1 MEEEKMSQKISS
13 LQFASIVILGA
24 VWGFS
29 EAALGLGL
37 HKCAAFASGS
47 IMTAVAFLFIAAG
60 WVLVRRVSGVV
71 LMVALVTLIKLF
83 DAQLLSLPLRH
94 GAVANPIFA
103 FWTEALAFLVIF
115 ALLKESLLKKRSGQ
129 AVLGGTAA
137 LLAANLFPLV
147 RFASGI
153 PACVVPGTAYPLSL
167 YYLPFAVGLSL
178 ITVPVGFWLGE
189 RLSVTEAQHE
199 AFVRGKAFRY
209 LVSPA
214 VLVICLFII
223 AAIRLKG

>member
-1 MEEEKMSQKISS
+1 MSQKISAP
-13 LQFASIVILGA
+13 QFASIVILGA

-29 EAALGLGL
+29 EASLGLGL
-37 HKCAAFASGS
+37 RKCAALASGS
-47 IMTAVAFLFIAAG
+47 IMTAVALLFIAAG
-60 WVLVRRVSGVV
+60 WVLAGRVVGIV
-71 LMVALVTLIKLF
+71 LMVALATLIKLF

-103 FWTEALAFLVIF
+103 FWMEALAFLVIIV
-115 ALLKESLLKKRSGQ
+115 LLKETLLKKRYGQ
-129 AVLGGTAA
+129 AALGATAA
-137 LLAANLFPLV
+137 LIAANLFPLV

-153 PACVVPGTAYPLSL
+153 PACVYPGTAYPLSL

-189 RLSVTEAQHE
+189 KLSITEAQHE

-209 LVSPA
+209 LFAPG
-214 VLVICLFII
+214 VLIICLLII
-223 AAIRLKG
+223 TAIRLSG

>member
-13 LQFASIVILGA
+13 PQFASIVILGA

-178 ITVPVGFWLGE
+178 VTVPVGFWLGE

-199 AFVRGKAFRY
+199 AFVQRRAFRY
-209 LVSPA
+209 LVAPVVLA
-214 VLVICLFII
+214 VCLLII
-223 AAIRLKG
+223 AAIRLSG

>member
-1 MEEEKMSQKISS
+1 MSKKIPSP
-13 LQFASIVILGA
+13 QFASIVILGA

-37 HKCAAFASGS
+37 RKCAAFASGS
-47 IMTAVAFLFIAAG
+47 IMTAVALLFIATG
-60 WVLVRRVSGVV
+60 WVLVRRVTGIILMVV
-71 LMVALVTLIKLF
+71 LATLIKLF

-103 FWTEALAFLVIF
+103 FWMEALAFLAIF
-115 ALLKESLLKKRSGQ
+115 ALLKESILKKRSGQ
-129 AVLGGTAA
+129 AALGGTAA

-178 ITVPVGFWLGE
+178 VTVPIGFWLGE
-189 RLSVTEAQHE
+189 RLSITEAQHE
-199 AFVRGKAFRY
+199 AFIRGKAFRF
-209 LVSPA
+209 LVAPVVLA
-214 VLVICLFII
+214 VCLLII
-223 AAIRLKG
+223 AAIRLSG

>member
-1 MEEEKMSQKISS
+1 MPKKITSP
-13 LQFASIVILGA
+13 QFAGLVILGA

-37 HKCAAFASGS
+37 KRCAAFASGS
-47 IMTAVAFLFIAAG
+47 IMTAVALLFIAAG

-71 LMVALVTLIKLF
+71 LMVVLVTLIKLF
-83 DAQLLSLPLRH
+83 DAQLLSLPLIH

-103 FWTEALAFLVIF
+103 FWTEALAFLVIIV
-115 ALLKESLLKKRSGQ
+115 LLKESLLAKRYGQ
-129 AVLGGTAA
+129 AALGGTAA

-153 PACVVPGTAYPLSL
+153 PACVYPGTGYPLSL

-178 ITVPVGFWLGE
+178 ITVPAGFWLGE
-189 RLSVTEAQHE
+189 RLTVTEAQHE

-209 LVSPA
+209 LVSPG
-214 VLVICLFII
+214 VLIICLLLI
-223 AAIRLKG
+223 AAIRLAG